1 MKSQALLGLAKIFAE
16 AYEVWV
22 QYSMVVP
29 CSQACR
35 VDNKRII
42 VGISG
47 ARNIV
52 GISGATKLSVLPR
65 DGQFGHFGE
74 STCLESYL
82 LGSFG
87 MTSFLDTNDRTGN
100 D

>member
-47 ARNIV
+47 A
-52 GISGATKLSVLPR
+52 TKLRVLPR